1 MAKTRRVK
9 KRTQQAGSE
18 EAAKAKNTGPK
29 TFVFWRG
36 KHGLI
41 LKALEADL
49 RKMMSPNTATNLRE
63 SKRNVLKDFVHIAGP
78 LGVTQFLILTA
89 TENACYLRIAKA
101 PRGPTITMKIHQ
113 YSLMKDV
120 TAVQNKPRMPDT
132 LWQDA
137 PLVVM
142 NNFGGE
148 EHLKLATTLFQ
159 NLFPA
164 INVHSTSLKQCK
176 RVLLLSYDKTSKRIH
191 LRHFSISA
199 QPSGVSKSVKA
210 LVSQRAV
217 PDMGNVQDV
226 SEFLSKS
233 GYGSESEGEDAADSR
248 VTLAQDV
255 GRGNLASRQSRVKLQ
270 EIGPRLELEVVK
282 VEEGLCDGK
291 VLFHSFVKKSSGE
304 ASQQQS
310 EKEREREIKEKRRK
324 QQEENVRRKDSDRK
338 RQAGEQAEAQ
348 GRKKRKKQWWEEEQE
363 GQDASD
369 DDDRAYYK
377 EQVGEDPGD
386 EMGRGT
392 GSQKAFTGGQR
403 RGGTRGSRGGDRGR
417 HGGGVSSRGGRGD
430 FGGRNGS
437 GRRGGSSGRSGGRGQ
452 AGSRGGGGAGRG
464 APRFRGVV
472 RQKARAK
479 S

>member
-417 HGGGVSSRGGRGD
+417 HGGGVSSRGGRG
-430 FGGRNGS
+430 
-437 GRRGGSSGRSGGRGQ
+437 
-452 AGSRGGGGAGRG
+452 RG

>member
-9 KRTQQAGSE
+9 KRTQQAGAE
-18 EAAKAKNTGPK
+18 EAAKKASAGPK

-41 LKALEADL
+41 LKSLEADL

-101 PRGPTITMKIHQ
+101 PRGPTITMKIHK
-113 YSLMKDV
+113 YSLMRDV
-120 TAVQNKPRMPDT
+120 TAVQSRPRMPES
-132 LWQDA
+132 LWQTA

-148 EHLKLATTLFQ
+148 EHLKLVTALFQ

-164 INVHSTSLKQCK
+164 INVHSTSLKSCK
-176 RVLLLSYDKTSKRIH
+176 RVLLLSYDKATKRIQ
-191 LRHFSISA
+191 LRHYSISA

-217 PDMGNVQDV
+217 PDMGAVQDV

-248 VTLAQDV
+248 VTLAEDV

-270 EIGPRLELEVVK
+270 EVGPRLELEVVK

-291 VLFHSFVKKSSGE
+291 VLFHSYVKKSAGQ
-304 ASQQQS
+304 ASEQQS
-310 EKEREREIKEKRRK
+310 EKELERVVKEKRRK
-324 QQEENVRRKDSDRK
+324 QQEENVRRKESDRK
-338 RQAGEQAEAQ
+338 LQAGEQAEAQ
-348 GRKKRKKQWWEEEQE
+348 GRKKRKKQWWEEEE
-363 GQDASD
+363 AGQQVSD
-369 DDDRAYYK
+369 DDDRAYYR

-392 GSQKAFTGGQR
+392 GTPKSFTGRG
-403 RGGTRGSRGGDRGR
+403 RGGSRGGSRGGDRGR
-417 HGGGVSSRGGRGD
+417 GRASRGGRGD
-430 FGGRNGS
+430 FGGRRGA
-437 GRRGGSSGRSGGRGQ
+437 GGPPDRGGRGGS
-452 AGSRGGGGAGRG
+452 AKG

-479 S
+479 